1 MSKISSMGTVDFHAD
16 AYNSYDG
23 DDSDDELYDVNVSD
37 DPNIIENFTEVEK
50 IGGGSYGLIFKAK
63 KLKDNEPYALKYVRM
78 KTPNNI
84 ENREVE
90 ALKSLDNVNVIK
102 YYDHWTANLSI
113 NTINSSTEEESNKN
127 KYATNGSTTKS
138 KRTGSKKLDPNYKYL
153 VIQTELC
160 QQNLRKLIDF
170 RKEFEMNDN
179 KWEKLISDM
188 ISGLIHV
195 HNTGIIHRD
204 IKPENILIG
213 MDNRAKIADFGLAR
227 TYKTS
232 YPEGYITSRSDN
244 LTPDIGTMPYVAPEI
259 LGSKSVKYSKK
270 ADHYSI
276 GIILSEIYV
285 EMGVSKR
292 ARVMDRLRVQDFKD
306 LNGISDEGL
315 TIITSLLSHQ
325 PEMRMELEDV
335 LNKLQLK
342 HQQSVEKIKV
352 GATRGS
358 FCETENP
365 GHSRNLYP
373 KIQSPV
379 GTEPYTVS
387 TEEEDPDDPSQLEEN
402 GRALTLYK

>member
-1 MSKISSMGTVDFHAD
+1 MGTVDFHAD
-16 AYNSYDG
+16 AYNSYD
-23 DDSDDELYDVNVSD
+23 DDDDDDELYDVNVSD

-50 IGGGSYGLIFKAK
+50 IGAGSYGLIFQAK
-63 KLKDNEPYALKYVRM
+63 KLKDNEHYALKYVQM
-78 KTPNNI
+78 KPAPNNK

-90 ALKSLDNVNVIK
+90 ALKSLYSVNVIK
-102 YYDHWTANLSI
+102 YYDHWTANLPI
-113 NTINSSTEEESNKN
+113 NTINSSTEEESNKI
-127 KYATNGSTTKS
+127 KYATNGSRS
-138 KRTGSKKLDPNYKYL
+138 RSSKKLDPTYYQYL

-160 QQNLRKLIDF
+160 QHNLRKLIDF
-170 RKEFEMNDN
+170 RKEFEMNEN
-179 KWEKLISDM
+179 KWRKIIFDM
-188 ISGLIHV
+188 ISGLIYIHD
-195 HNTGIIHRD
+195 TGIIHRD

-232 YPEGYITSRSDN
+232 YPEGYFTSRSDN

-352 GATRGS
+352 S
-358 FCETENP
+358 LN
-365 GHSRNLYP
+365 
-373 KIQSPV
+373 
-379 GTEPYTVS
+379 
-387 TEEEDPDDPSQLEEN
+387 
-402 GRALTLYK
+402 

>member
-1 MSKISSMGTVDFHAD
+1 MGTVDFHAD

-90 ALKSLDNVNVIK
+90 ALKSLDSVNVIK

-170 RKEFEMNDN
+170 RKEFEMNEN

-232 YPEGYITSRSDN
+232 YPEGYFTSRSDN

-352 GATRGS
+352 S
-358 FCETENP
+358 LN
-365 GHSRNLYP
+365 
-373 KIQSPV
+373 
-379 GTEPYTVS
+379 
-387 TEEEDPDDPSQLEEN
+387 
-402 GRALTLYK
+402 

>member
-1 MSKISSMGTVDFHAD
+1 MGTVDFHAD
-16 AYNSYDG
+16 GYHSYDD

-50 IGGGSYGLIFKAK
+50 IGAGSYGLIFKAK
-63 KLKDNEPYALKYVRM
+63 KLKDNEHYALKYVQM
-78 KTPNNI
+78 KPPNNK

-90 ALKSLDNVNVIK
+90 ALKSLYSVNVIK
-102 YYDHWTANLSI
+102 YYDHWTANLPI

-127 KYATNGSTTKS
+127 IKYATNGSKTKS
-138 KRTGSKKLDPNYKYL
+138 KKGKNLEDPAYSYMYL

-160 QQNLRKLIDF
+160 QQNLRELIDF
-170 RKEFEMNDN
+170 RKEFEMNEN
-179 KWEKLISDM
+179 KWRKIIFDM
-188 ISGLIHV
+188 ISGLIYIHD
-195 HNTGIIHRD
+195 TGIIHRD

-232 YPEGYITSRSDN
+232 YPEGYFTSRSDN

-352 GATRGS
+352 S
-358 FCETENP
+358 LN
-365 GHSRNLYP
+365 
-373 KIQSPV
+373 
-379 GTEPYTVS
+379 
-387 TEEEDPDDPSQLEEN
+387 
-402 GRALTLYK
+402 

>member
-1 MSKISSMGTVDFHAD
+1 MSTISNMGTVDFHAD
-16 AYNSYDG
+16 AYNSYD
-23 DDSDDELYDVNVSD
+23 DDDDDDELYDVNVSD

-50 IGGGSYGLIFKAK
+50 IGNGRYGLIFKAK
-63 KLKDNEPYALKYVRM
+63 NLQDNKHYALKYVKM
-78 KTPNNI
+78 TPNNI
-84 ENREVE
+84 EDRETE
-90 ALKSLDNVNVIK
+90 ALKSLDSVNVLK

-113 NTINSSTEEESNKN
+113 YTINSSTEEESNKN
-127 KYATNGSTTKS
+127 IKYATNGSTTKS
-138 KRTGSKKLDPNYKYL
+138 NKSKKLEDPTYSYL
-153 VIQTELC
+153 VIKTELC
-160 QQNLRKLIDF
+160 QQNLRELIDF
-170 RKEFEMNDN
+170 RKEFEMNEN
-179 KWEKLISDM
+179 KWQKLIFDM

-232 YPEGYITSRSDN
+232 YPEGYFTTTSRSDN
-244 LTPDIGTMPYVAPEI
+244 LTPNIGTMPYVAPEI
-259 LGSKSVKYSKK
+259 LDSNFVRYSKK
-270 ADHYSI
+270 VDYYSM

-292 ARVMDRLRVQDFKD
+292 ARVMDKLRVQDFTD
-306 LNGISDEGL
+306 LNGISDEVL
-315 TIITSLLSHQ
+315 KIIKSLLSHQ

-335 LNKLQLK
+335 LNKLQWK
-342 HQQSVEKIKV
+342 HQQSVEIKV

-358 FCETENP
+358 FSETEHP

-379 GTEPYTVS
+379 EPYAAS
-387 TEEEDPDDPSQLEEN
+387 TEEDPVDPSQLEDSD
-402 GRALTLYK
+402 RALTLYK